1 MKNFKNMMMAVAV
14 VVLFISCGKAETG
27 AESNATD
34 DARIE
39 QVQTMPLTKIIISR
53 ELDLSTT
60 LQGYETMNIA
70 PSLTGKIEHV
80 FVEVGSNVSKG
91 QMLVRMD
98 QNQYNTTKLTYANL
112 GVEMARM
119 ESLKESGSIS
129 QQTYDKTKL
138 SYDQTKESLD
148 FLEQNTYVK
157 ASFSGVISAKN
168 YEDGELYGGQPILV
182 LTQINTLKAL
192 INVPE
197 ANFPLVKKGQKVDL
211 HSDIY
216 PNKVFPATIE
226 IVYPTIDATTHTFQA
241 KLNIPN
247 STLVLR
253 PGMFVR
259 TTLAL
264 GKVDAI
270 MAPYQAVLK
279 LVGSN
284 DRYVFINKDG
294 VAKRVSVNL
303 GQRFNDMVEI
313 VSNELV
319 EGDQLVTLGQAKL
332 IDGSKLNVVK

>member
-91 QMLVRMD
+91 QLLVRMD